1 MEDTKTICDLC
12 QSPLSTRK
20 HPPDYVDGKTT
31 DGPWANMCISC
42 WATHG
47 IGLGT
52 GLGQLYSWNA
62 KAHRYQKIGG

>member
-12 QSPLSTRK
+12 QSPLSTQK
-20 HPPDYVDGKTT
+20 HPPAYVDGKTI

-47 IGLGT
+47 IGLGI
-52 GLGQLYSWNA
+52 GLGQLYRWNT
-62 KAHRYQKIGG
+62 KAQQYQKIGG